1 MCSFVLCCHKTTTK
15 KTTDTSGQRQQLTCN
30 FHLFLSRTNKIK
42 QVYNMDEQEDVQMG
56 DVTLDDPQ
64 RQQQPA
70 TGTNSSSGDD
80 AAGVSNDGEP
90 SYEPSAK
97 RKREEPSTVSVPS
110 SGTREGEIN
119 AERSDLSSSDSNKKN
134 GQGSSNG
141 EQSSGDG
148 SPSDEKGQ
156 RTHPANDIERV
167 WLALLRERPSKVD
180 KDKMKLWIECVLLTS
195 EYMAP
200 STPSDEQ
207 DSSNKS
213 GSSGSNSGSNSGGS
227 GSKSAGSI
235 SNDEISE
242 LLVNDAMN
250 SLESIHRVMLRG
262 VPRSATAPTGQISSA
277 TTNSNSSNEKNSSS
291 SRSSN
296 EDEDMKQ
303 APTDAAAKKPAEVTS
318 TEEEG
323 PLDDG
328 RIFPRSNLAKKEDPN
343 QDS

>member
-1 MCSFVLCCHKTTTK
+1 
-15 KTTDTSGQRQQLTCN
+15 
-30 FHLFLSRTNKIK
+30 
-42 QVYNMDEQEDVQMG
+42 MDEQEDIQMEEG
-56 DVTLDDPQ
+56 TSSSNDP
-64 RQQQPA
+64 QQQPA
-70 TGTNSSSGDD
+70 TGANSSSGED
-80 AAGVSNDGEP
+80 ATGVSNEGTP

-134 GQGSSNG
+134 GQSSSNG
-141 EQSSGDG
+141 EQSSSGDG
-148 SPSDEKGQ
+148 SPSDDKGQ

-167 WLALLRERPSKVD
+167 WLALLRERPSKAD

-200 STPSDEQ
+200 TTPSDEQ

-213 GSSGSNSGSNSGGS
+213 GSSESNSGSNSGGS

-242 LLVNDAMN
+242 LLVNDAMA
-250 SLESIHRVMLRG
+250 SLESIHQVMLRG
-262 VPRSATAPTGQISSA
+262 QVPKTATAAATTGQISST
-277 TTNSNSSNEKNSSS
+277 TTNSNNSSNEKNSSS

-303 APTDAAAKKPAEVTS
+303 PPVAAEVADKKRAAAVTS

-323 PLDDG
+323 PIDDG
-328 RIFPRSNLAKKEDPN
+328 RIFPKKQLGHKKEDRN